1 MKVSQGGLETLGYD
15 IAMDEVFGVP
25 ASIFVIW
32 ICLT

>member
-15 IAMDEVFGVP
+15 EVFGVP
-25 ASIFVIW
+25 ASMFV